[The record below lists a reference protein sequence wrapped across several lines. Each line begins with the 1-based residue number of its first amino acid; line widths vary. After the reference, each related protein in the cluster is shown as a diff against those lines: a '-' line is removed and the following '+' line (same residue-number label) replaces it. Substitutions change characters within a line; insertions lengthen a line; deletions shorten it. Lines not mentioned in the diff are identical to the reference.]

1 MNVKPNLLLL
11 DDEERILR
19 SLKMLFR
26 LGYNVTCCT
35 QGSQALEILRREKM
49 HVVVSDQRMPSMTG
63 VEFLKHARAISPH
76 TMRLLL
82 TGYSDFEAVID
93 SVNEGEVFR
102 FISKPWDSQKLKETV
117 DKAASIA
124 VETESAYESA
134 QSSAL
139 AEPGPEALN
148 VLLLDSEQRTYHA
161 METISSKNIN
171 LFWARTLEEA
181 LEILGSKE
189 VSILVS
195 ELKLNGQD
203 ISGVIKSLKQQTP
216 GLLAI
221 IVTSFSDVSSL
232 IELINQGQ
240 VYRYL
245 PKPVSDGMLR
255 RTIDVTVDRYHQLRL
270 KPKLLERY
278 AVEQIRNP
286 NEITLTGKLKHYLDR
301 IRSRGSSE
309 AMSA

>member
-1 MNVKPNLLLL
+1 MYAKPNLLLL

-26 LGYNVTCCT
+26 LDYNVTCCT
-35 QGSQALEILRREKM
+35 QGSQALEILRRENI
-49 HVVVSDQRMPSMTG
+49 HVVVTDQRMPSMTG
-63 VEFLKHARAISPH
+63 VEFLKRAHALSPN

-102 FISKPWDSQKLKETV
+102 FISKPWDPKKLKETV
-117 DKAASIA
+117 DNAARIA
-124 VETESAYESA
+124 VETVNAYGADVASVK
-134 QSSAL
+134 
-139 AEPGPEALN
+139 PDPKALN
-148 VLLLDSEQRTYHA
+148 VLLLDPEQRTYHA
-161 METISSKNIN
+161 METVSSESIH
-171 LFWARTLEEA
+171 LYWARTLEEA
-181 LEILGSKE
+181 LDVLGSRE

-203 ISGVIKSLKQQTP
+203 ISGVIKSLKRQNP

-255 RTIDVTVDRYHQLRL
+255 RTIDVTVDRYHQLQL

-286 NEITLTGKLKHYLDR
+286 NEINLTEKLKHYLDK
-301 IRSRGSSE
+301 IRSNRGSSE
-309 AMSA
+309 TMSA

>member
-1 MNVKPNLLLL
+1 MDAKPNLLLL

-26 LGYNVTCCT
+26 LDYNVTCCT
-35 QGSQALEILRREKM
+35 QGSQALEILRRENI
-49 HVVVSDQRMPSMTG
+49 HVVVTDQRMPSMTG
-63 VEFLKHARAISPH
+63 VEFLKRAHALSPN

-102 FISKPWDSQKLKETV
+102 FISKPWDPKKLKETV
-117 DKAASIA
+117 DNAARIA
-124 VETESAYESA
+124 VETVNAYGADVASVK
-134 QSSAL
+134 
-139 AEPGPEALN
+139 PNPKALN
-148 VLLLDSEQRTYHA
+148 VLLLDPEQRTYHA
-161 METISSKNIN
+161 METVSSESIH
-171 LFWARTLEEA
+171 LYWARTLEEA
-181 LEILGSKE
+181 LDVLGSRE

-203 ISGVIKSLKQQTP
+203 ISGVIKSLKRQNP

-255 RTIDVTVDRYHQLRL
+255 RTIDVTVDRYHQLQL
-270 KPKLLERY
+270 KPKLLKRY

-286 NEITLTGKLKHYLDR
+286 NEINLTEKLKHYLDK
-301 IRSRGSSE
+301 IRSNRGSSE
-309 AMSA
+309 TMSA

>member
-1 MNVKPNLLLL
+1 MDAKPNLLLL

-26 LGYNVTCCT
+26 MDYNVTCST
-35 QGSQALEILRREKM
+35 QGSQALEILRRENI

-63 VEFLKHARAISPH
+63 VEFLKRARALSPN

-102 FISKPWDSQKLKETV
+102 FISKPWDPKKLKETV
-117 DKAASIA
+117 DRAAKIAIETGNAYEAGAAS
-124 VETESAYESA
+124 VK
-134 QSSAL
+134 
-139 AEPGPEALN
+139 PNPKALN
-148 VLLLDSEQRTYHA
+148 VLLLDPEQRTYHA
-161 METISSKNIN
+161 METVSSESIH
-171 LFWARTLEEA
+171 LYWAQTLEQA
-181 LEILGSKE
+181 LDVLGSKE

-203 ISGVIKSLKQQTP
+203 ISGVIKSLKRQNP

-255 RTIDVTVDRYHQLRL
+255 RTIDVTVDRYHQLQL
-270 KPKLLERY
+270 KPRLLERY

-286 NEITLTGKLKHYLDR
+286 NEINLTEKLKHYLDK
-301 IRSRGSSE
+301 IRNNRGSSE

>member
-1 MNVKPNLLLL
+1 MDAKPNLLLL

-26 LGYNVTCCT
+26 LDYNVTCCT
-35 QGSQALEILRREKM
+35 QGSQALEILRRENI

-63 VEFLKHARAISPH
+63 VEFLKRAYALSPN

-102 FISKPWDSQKLKETV
+102 FISKPWDPKKLKETV
-117 DKAASIA
+117 DKAARIA
-124 VETESAYESA
+124 IETGSACEADIGSVK
-134 QSSAL
+134 
-139 AEPGPEALN
+139 PNPKALN
-148 VLLLDSEQRTYHA
+148 VLLLDPEQRTYHA
-161 METISSKNIN
+161 LETVSSESIR
-171 LFWARTLEEA
+171 LYWARTLEQA
-181 LEILGSKE
+181 LEVLGSRE

-203 ISGVIKSLKQQTP
+203 ISGVIKSLKRQNP

-255 RTIDVTVDRYHQLRL
+255 RTIDVTVDRYHQLQL

-286 NEITLTGKLKHYLDR
+286 NEVSLTEKLKHYLDK
-301 IRSRGSSE
+301 IRSNRGSSE
-309 AMSA
+309 TMSA

>member
-1 MNVKPNLLLL
+1 MDAKPNLLLL

-26 LGYNVTCCT
+26 LDYNVTCCT
-35 QGSQALEILRREKM
+35 QGSQALEILRRENI
-49 HVVVSDQRMPSMTG
+49 HVAVSDQRMPSMTG
-63 VEFLKHARAISPH
+63 VEFLKRARALSPH
-76 TMRLLL
+76 TMRVLL
-82 TGYSDFEAVID
+82 TGYSDFEAVMD

-102 FISKPWDSQKLKETV
+102 FISKPWDPKKLKETV
-117 DKAASIA
+117 DSAARIA
-124 VETESAYESA
+124 IETGSACETVLDA
-134 QSSAL
+134 GL
-139 AEPGPEALN
+139 ARPNPKALN
-148 VLLLDSEQRTYHA
+148 VLLLDPEQRTYHA
-161 METISSKNIN
+161 METVSSENIH

-181 LEILGSKE
+181 LEVLGSKE

-203 ISGVIKSLKQQTP
+203 ISGVIKSLKRQNP

-255 RTIDVTVDRYHQLRL
+255 RTIDVTVDRYHQLQL

-286 NEITLTGKLKHYLDR
+286 HELGLADKLKHYLDK

-309 AMSA
+309 TMSA